1 MLTDLICALAT
12 PPGRAALALIR
23 LSGRGAFD
31 AARRVLRWQSDR
43 VPEPRRAC
51 LASFHEV
58 DGSPFDE
65 GIVIFFPG
73 PGSYTGEDLVEFT
86 CHGGLLSSG
95 QLLAAL
101 GAAGAR
107 LAHPGE
113 FTRRAVAHGKIDLI
127 QAESIAD
134 LIDATTRAQGRAA
147 LRQLSGGLSG
157 RLTELRGHLV
167 DLLALLA
174 YDIDFPEED
183 DGPVDRGAVTAALQI
198 CANAIASL
206 LETAGLGERVR
217 RGALVVIAGR
227 PNAGKSSLFN
237 ALLGTER
244 ALVTEIPG
252 TTRDTI
258 EADLDLDGYA
268 VRIADTAGLRA
279 SNDRIEQLGVEVSR
293 RYLGAADLVLLCID
307 AGLEPTEEEQDLGRQ
322 PTTLT
327 VRTKTDQHPARAPGV
342 SAVTGAGLG
351 DLKRAL
357 VDRLY
362 GQVEVHGDA
371 DPLVTRERHRQGL
384 ATALAALAD
393 AGPEVAPGG
402 DAVLAAHHVR
412 RAMIALD
419 ELLGVVDVEEVFGRI
434 FERFCVGK

>member
-1 MLTDLICALAT
+1 M
-12 PPGRAALALIR
+12 
-23 LSGRGAFD
+23 
-31 AARRVLRWQSDR
+31 
-43 VPEPRRAC
+43 
-51 LASFHEV
+51 
-58 DGSPFDE
+58 
-65 GIVIFFPG
+65 
-73 PGSYTGEDLVEFT
+73 T
-86 CHGGLLSSG
+86 CRHW
-95 QLLAAL
+95 A
-101 GAAGAR
+101 
-107 LAHPGE
+107 
-113 FTRRAVAHGKIDLI
+113 
-127 QAESIAD
+127 
-134 LIDATTRAQGRAA
+134 
-147 LRQLSGGLSG
+147 G
-157 RLTELRGHLV
+157 RLTELRRDLV

-198 CANAIASL
+198 CAAAIASL